1 MIRTGC
7 IVSLSD
13 ELAQVQLDDLNC
25 SRCEKGQ
32 GCAIR
37 LFPKSSL
44 DAAIPIQ
51 CANAIDVTLGDPKL
65 GGPMLGDRVEIHFD
79 VSNFNKMRVYSAY
92 FLPIIGLLAGAIV
105 GTAIS
110 TGMIK
115 QLSTDSQL
123 LPSLGA
129 IIGFVG
135 GFFAYPSYN
144 REQHAADL
152 QGLNPRISRLLKKE
166 VDVPQQQPLR
176 MVK

>member
-13 ELAQVQLDDLNC
+13 EFAQVQLDDLNC
-25 SRCEKGQ
+25 SRCAKGQ

-37 LFPKSSL
+37 LFPNSGA
-44 DAAIPIQ
+44 DAAISIQ
-51 CANAIDVTLGDPKL
+51 CANAVDVTLGDPKL
-65 GGPMLGDRVEIHFD
+65 GDPVEIHFD

-110 TGMIK
+110 AVTAM
-115 QLSTDSQL
+115 STDSQL

-135 GFFAYPSYN
+135 GFFVYPSYN
-144 REQHAADL
+144 CEQHAADL
-152 QGLNPRISRLLKKE
+152 QGLNPRIGRLLKKE
-166 VDVPQQQPLR
+166 VNVPQQQPLR